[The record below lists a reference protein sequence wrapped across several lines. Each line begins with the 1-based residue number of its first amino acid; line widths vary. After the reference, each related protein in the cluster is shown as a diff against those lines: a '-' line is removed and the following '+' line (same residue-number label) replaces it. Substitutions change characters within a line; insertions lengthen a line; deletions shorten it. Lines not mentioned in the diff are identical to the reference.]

1 MKTNNQAKPKAS
13 EVHYWLYSTGNFAN
27 NIIFMMVGT
36 YITYFYTNILGISP
50 AMAGLVFM
58 VARLVDAFTDPLMG
72 IIVDKTNTKIGKYR
86 PWIIAGAP
94 FLGIMFVLLFTAPN
108 FSMTGKVVYAF
119 ITYII
124 YSWHGQLSRFHSL
137 HFLQFLQ
144 MILQKN
150 KNPGNLPGIWIYC
163 IFGSI
168 SMGITNP

>member
-72 IIVDKTNTKIGKYR
+72 IIVDKTNTKIGKIQTLDYR
-86 PWIIAGAP
+86 RSTIPWNY
-94 FLGIMFVLLFTAPN
+94 VC
-108 FSMTGKVVYAF
+108 
-119 ITYII
+119 IT
-124 YSWHGQLSRFHSL
+124 FHSTE
-137 HFLQFLQ
+137 FLDDRKSGICIYYIYYLF
-144 MILQKN
+144 
-150 KNPGNLPGIWIYC
+150 PGMDNCPDSTACTSCNSYK
-163 IFGSI
+163 
-168 SMGITNP
+168 

>member
-72 IIVDKTNTKIGKYR
+72 IIVDKTNTKIGKIQTLDYR
-86 PWIIAGAP
+86 RSI
-94 FLGIMFVLLFTAPN
+94 
-108 FSMTGKVVYAF
+108 
-119 ITYII
+119 
-124 YSWHGQLSRFHSL
+124 HSL
-137 HFLQFLQ
+137 ELCLYYFSQHR
-144 MILQKN
+144 
-150 KNPGNLPGIWIYC
+150 
-163 IFGSI
+163 I
-168 SMGITNP
+168 SR

>member
-1 MKTNNQAKPKAS
+1 
-13 EVHYWLYSTGNFAN
+13 
-27 NIIFMMVGT
+27 
-36 YITYFYTNILGISP
+36 
-50 AMAGLVFM
+50 M

-124 YSWHGQLSRFHSL
+124 Y
-137 HFLQFLQ
+137 
-144 MILQKN
+144 IK
-150 KNPGNLPGIWIYC
+150 
-163 IFGSI
+163 
-168 SMGITNP
+168 